1 MVESHCQVNC
11 EGLYADVD
19 YENFTYRRYKFIK
32 DKLVLETLTKDY
44 EAYKEAYVKNKFLKY
59 YSAFDV
65 YRSGRLVYHPLQ
77 VVQIYFSTATFDH
90 IVNDVSV
97 TFGDQISAIDA
108 CLHSSLLHSEL
119 KIVFLLL
126 YLIIQFIVT

>member
-1 MVESHCQVNC
+1 MVENHCQVNC

-97 TFGDQISAIDA
+97 TFGDQISAIGGTMG
-108 CLHSSLLHSEL
+108 L
-119 KIVFLLL
+119 FTG
-126 YLIIQFIVT
+126 F

>member
-1 MVESHCQVNC
+1 MTCQVDC
-11 EGLYADVD
+11 KGLYADVD
-19 YENFTYRRYKFIK
+19 MENSTSNENIK
-32 DKLVLETLTKDY
+32 DRMAFESLIKSY
-44 EAYKEAYVKNKFLKY
+44 EAYKSSHVENMILSYDKDTESYTAEKM
-59 YSAFDV
+59 A
-65 YRSGRLVYHPLQ
+65 YHPLQ

>member
-1 MVESHCQVNC
+1 M
-11 EGLYADVD
+11 
-19 YENFTYRRYKFIK
+19 
-32 DKLVLETLTKDY
+32 TKDY

-97 TFGDQISAIDA
+97 TFGDQISAIGGTMG
-108 CLHSSLLHSEL
+108 LFTGFWILSGIE
-119 KIVFLLL
+119 IFYFLLKFVFNL
-126 YLIIQFIVT
+126 VSKQGGKGKLKLN

>member
-1 MVESHCQVNC
+1 M
-11 EGLYADVD
+11 L
-19 YENFTYRRYKFIK
+19 TTKITK

-97 TFGDQISAIDA
+97 TFGDQISAIGGTMG
-108 CLHSSLLHSEL
+108 LFTGFWILSGIE
-119 KIVFLLL
+119 IFYFLLKFVFNL
-126 YLIIQFIVT
+126 VSKQGGKGKLKLN